1 MQLESDDQP
10 LFSKNELREIR
21 LAMAH
26 YLEENEDLRS
36 KVILMDTLVKKR
48 EAALKQADRYIKALE
63 QRVHEL
69 QGKMFNQEYAE
80 RLNAVPLSP

>member
-1 MQLESDDQP
+1 MQENTHSQSDDDQP
-10 LFSKNELREIR
+10 LFSKNEIREIR

-26 YLEENEDLRS
+26 YIQENEDLRS

-63 QRVHEL
+63 RRINEL
-69 QGKMFNQEYAE
+69 QFPTIN
-80 RLNAVPLSP
+80 LN

>member
-1 MQLESDDQP
+1 MQLESDNQP
-10 LFSKNELREIR
+10 LFSLNEIREIR

-26 YLEENEDLRS
+26 YIEENEDLRS

-63 QRVHEL
+63 QRVNEL
-69 QGKMFNQEYAE
+69 QFPKIN
-80 RLNAVPLSP
+80 LN

>member
-1 MQLESDDQP
+1 MQESTHYQSDDEP
-10 LFSKNELREIR
+10 LFSKNEIREIR

-63 QRVHEL
+63 QRVLEL
-69 QGKMFNQEYAE
+69 QFPTIN
-80 RLNAVPLSP
+80 LN

>member
-1 MQLESDDQP
+1 MHSQSDDDQP
-10 LFSKNELREIR
+10 LFSKNEIREIR

-26 YLEENEDLRS
+26 YIQENEDLRS

-63 QRVHEL
+63 RRVNEL
-69 QGKMFNQEYAE
+69 QFPTIN
-80 RLNAVPLSP
+80 LN